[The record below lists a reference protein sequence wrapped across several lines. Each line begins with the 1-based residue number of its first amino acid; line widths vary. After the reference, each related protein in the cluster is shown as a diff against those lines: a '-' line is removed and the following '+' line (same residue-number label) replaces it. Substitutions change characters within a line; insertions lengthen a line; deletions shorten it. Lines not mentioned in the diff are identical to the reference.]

1 MEGSTLGLFK
11 MTGPLHGFRGRIWF
25 SSPKLDD
32 TYFRINVQKT
42 NCQIIEPKLL
52 NWVKNL
58 TMDYVNGKTKVI
70 YEANKKPNVP
80 VVPPVV
86 SQPEVETEPSIQSQ
100 LMVTKNAL
108 YARILA
114 LNPDEMTPLQATIE
128 LADLKK
134 IATG

>member
-1 MEGSTLGLFK
+1 MS
-11 MTGPLHGFRGRIWF
+11 GPNHGFRGRIWF

-42 NCQIIEPKLL
+42 NCQIIEPKLR
-52 NWVKNL
+52 NWVSKL
-58 TMDYVNGKTKVI
+58 TLDYVNNTTTKI
-70 YEANKKPNVP
+70 YEANKKPNNP
-80 VVPPVV
+80 VTPPVV
-86 SQPEVETEPSIQSQ
+86 SQPEIETEPSPQSQ
-100 LMVTKNAL
+100 LMVTKNTL